1 MLKFMFFS
9 VLLLKIS
16 IDNVEILLQSI
27 SYICVT
33 QHAPPYHS
41 AVFWAKKIPAHNCAG
56 TEYLYRISISDIHI
70 CIVGN
75 QVVSRSMIRV
85 KSMILRT
92 EEGEPSRLEMTLVE
106 ISTLDS
112 MIMLS
117 RLVSL
122 G

>member
-1 MLKFMFFS
+1 MLRFMFFS
-9 VLLLKIS
+9 FLLLKIS
-16 IDNVEILLQSI
+16 IDNAEIALQSI
-27 SYICVT
+27 SYICVINPV
-33 QHAPPYHS
+33 PPCSS
-41 AVFWAKKIPAHNCAG
+41 AVFWAKKIPAHSCAG
-56 TEYLYRISISDIHI
+56 LKFHI
-70 CIVGN
+70 GIGSVGD
-75 QVVSRSMIRV
+75 QVVSLSMIRV

-92 EEGEPSRLEMTLVE
+92 EEGDPSRLEMTLVE

>member
-1 MLKFMFFS
+1 M
-9 VLLLKIS
+9 V
-16 IDNVEILLQSI
+16 LQSV
-27 SYICVT
+27 SYICIKK
-33 QHAPPYHS
+33 HAPSCSS
-41 AVFWAKKIPAHNCAG
+41 AVFWVKKIPAHNCAG

>member
-1 MLKFMFFS
+1 MYRKQ
-9 VLLLKIS
+9 KKTR
-16 IDNVEILLQSI
+16 Q
-27 SYICVT
+27 
-33 QHAPPYHS
+33 PPGLNNHIGNGS
-41 AVFWAKKIPAHNCAG
+41 G
-56 TEYLYRISISDIHI
+56 RIGD
-70 CIVGN
+70 
-75 QVVSRSMIRV
+75 QVVSLSMIRV

-92 EEGEPSRLEMTLVE
+92 EEGDPSRLEMTLVE

>member
-1 MLKFMFFS
+1 MPGLNFLIGIGS
-9 VLLLKIS
+9 VG
-16 IDNVEILLQSI
+16 D
-27 SYICVT
+27 
-33 QHAPPYHS
+33 
-41 AVFWAKKIPAHNCAG
+41 
-56 TEYLYRISISDIHI
+56 
-70 CIVGN
+70 
-75 QVVSRSMIRV
+75 QVVSLSMIRV

-92 EEGEPSRLEMTLVE
+92 EEGDPSRFEMTLVE

>member
-1 MLKFMFFS
+1 M
-9 VLLLKIS
+9 VLLLCCKIVTKRKGS
-16 IDNVEILLQSI
+16 RIFCETFFCLSWPSK
-27 SYICVT
+27 SYLDDIG
-33 QHAPPYHS
+33 QPPGL
-41 AVFWAKKIPAHNCAG
+41 NN
-56 TEYLYRISISDIHI
+56 HI
-70 CIVGN
+70 GNGSGRVGD
-75 QVVSRSMIRV
+75 QVVSLSMIRV

-92 EEGEPSRLEMTLVE
+92 EEGDPSRLEMTLVE